1 MYFFALPRVVLA
13 GFSSS
18 TVESAMPAEDPY
30 DKDDPDPNFLLTVHG
45 YIMDMRRVKGD
56 DGDKDQVDHLSK
68 SKHPS

>member
-1 MYFFALPRVVLA
+1 
-13 GFSSS
+13 
-18 TVESAMPAEDPY
+18 MPAEDPY

-68 SKHPS
+68 SNHPS